1 MALFYLQKT
10 QVFPMVFVPIR
21 QAGEPA
27 KKRELLKV
35 LEKVAMWQA
44 RETRP
49 CRVEPAVGGEI
60 GSNET
65 WGNETKETKEI
76 GWKME
81 TKPRKCGGNGD
92 SGFEETN
99 DGHDVMWIL
108 LNEQKGAQQ

>member
-60 GSNET
+60 GSTET
-65 WGNETKETKEI
+65 WGNETKEI
-76 GWKME
+76 GWKMDAKW
-81 TKPRKCGGNGD
+81 KPSQENVAEMVIVDLKKRMM
-92 SGFEETN
+92 
-99 DGHDVMWIL
+99 VMM
-108 LNEQKGAQQ
+108 

>member
-44 RETRP
+44 HEAALSRGTS
-49 CRVEPAVGGEI
+49 GGWR
-60 GSNET
+60 N
-65 WGNETKETKEI
+65 W
-76 GWKME
+76 
-81 TKPRKCGGNGD
+81 
-92 SGFEETN
+92 
-99 DGHDVMWIL
+99 
-108 LNEQKGAQQ
+108 